1 MVTMV
6 TVQLVTMVTVQLFAM
21 VTVVSYHGYSSWL
34 PWLQ

>member
-6 TVQLVTMVTVQLFAM
+6 TEQLVTMVTVHLFAL